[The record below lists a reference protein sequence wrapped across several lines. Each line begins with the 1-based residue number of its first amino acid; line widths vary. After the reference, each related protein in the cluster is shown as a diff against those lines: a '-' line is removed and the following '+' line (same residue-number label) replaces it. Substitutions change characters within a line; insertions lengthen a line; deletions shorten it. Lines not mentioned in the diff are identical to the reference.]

1 MSKRYQEGVIRSILA
16 RPKELM
22 GVIDFVDSK
31 DFEDVNYKAVY
42 EAMLEIYLEGG
53 NISLPEIALKIGE
66 SGGAVNTGWLFNL
79 EGNIGEWVQAAPP
92 TTWAKLLKKESA
104 KDKAVNVLKEGM
116 NKMNEEGSNPLE
128 TMDAISTQLTD
139 VSIEATSNQS
149 FDIKDA
155 VEEFKNESQKI
166 LETGGKIAA
175 ITSAYPTIDY
185 YTQGWAPT
193 HLITIGART
202 GIGKSVFAINNA
214 IAAMA
219 QGKTVLFFSLEM
231 TRREVI
237 SRMVASIALIP
248 IQKIEKAA
256 PLTEDEIER
265 QNHAL
270 EFIAQSNLV
279 IDTNPYVTI
288 EYLKRTSIKQ
298 SQSEEGLDLII
309 IDYLQLIANDGRGSR
324 QEAVSE
330 VSRSVKILAKELN
343 VPVMVLVQ
351 LNRENRNNEDGDNTP
366 KLHDIRES
374 GAIAQDSNVVILI
387 HRDMEE
393 DAEIIE
399 PKALFILA
407 KNRQGESNKY
417 ISVRTRLECSLFIDE
432 NQKGQE
438 VMKDLQQAEDNEVNF
453 NSQAH
458 NSPNAQEDAEFGNL
472 FGSESN
478 ESGPLSSEYNSE
490 EEGIDFN
497 EDSNSSVET
506 PEFNENE
513 SYSPERL
520 NFEGSESPESLNFE
534 GSESSESFDS
544 LQFEESAESEEF
556 DEEQPPTFDTNNDFD
571 DGRFENEGDISIYE
585 NLGLSEDDEYGF
597 NGNTY

>member
-53 NISLPEIALKIGE
+53 SISLPEIALKIGE
-66 SGGAVNTGWLFNL
+66 AGGAVNTGWLFNL

-104 KDKAVNVLKEGM
+104 KDKAINVLKAGM
-116 NKMNEEGSNPLE
+116 TEMNEEGSNPLE
-128 TMDAISTQLTD
+128 TMDSISTQLTD
-139 VSIEATSNQS
+139 VSIEATSNQN
-149 FDIKDA
+149 FDIRDA
-155 VEEFKNESQKI
+155 VEEFKNETTKI

-270 EFIAQSNLV
+270 ELIASSNLV

-298 SQSEEGLDLII
+298 SQSEEGLDFII

-438 VMKDLQQAEDNEVNF
+438 VMKDIQDNEDDYGTNMGP
-453 NSQAH
+453 QAH
-458 NSPNAQEDAEFGNL
+458 KSPSAKEDEEFGNL
-472 FGSESN
+472 FGSNSNAFPNEMNNIKENDIEDNNFETNESFNFETNDSGENPQYDFESGSEETDSN
-478 ESGPLSSEYNSE
+478 EDNNFDFENDTENSDSS
-490 EEGIDFN
+490 
-497 EDSNSSVET
+497 
-506 PEFNENE
+506 
-513 SYSPERL
+513 L
-520 NFEGSESPESLNFE
+520 
-534 GSESSESFDS
+534 
-544 LQFEESAESEEF
+544 
-556 DEEQPPTFDTNNDFD
+556 FDTGNGVED
-571 DGRFENEGDISIYE
+571 DGRFADEGDISIYGNMANDE
-585 NLGLSEDDEYGF
+585 DEFSFGSES
-597 NGNTY
+597 TY